1 MIDCKCG
8 NSLRCELL
16 APAGSYETMLV
27 AFNAGADAVYVGGQ
41 KFGARAFAGNFNEEE
56 LVRAINYA
64 HMFDKKLY
72 LTVNTLI
79 KEEEF
84 SQLYDYIKPYY
95 EAGLDAV
102 IVQDI
107 GVLKF
112 IEGNF
117 TDLPIHC
124 STQMTITGE
133 EFGKVL
139 AENKSVTRIVT
150 PRELNLAE
158 IKKMY
163 TVTGLEIESFVHGA
177 LCYCYS
183 GQCLLSSIIGA
194 RSGNRGRCAQ
204 PCRLTFSNAEQKVDN
219 KHLLSPKDLCTLEIL
234 PEIIETG
241 VYSLKIEGRMKKPE
255 YVASVVAIYRKYID
269 RYLKNGKKNY
279 KVIQEDID
287 TLKDI
292 YNRGGFTDGF
302 YKRQNGSEMMTI
314 NRPNHCGVKV
324 GNVLD
329 INQNIIKIQTVR
341 DIKKGDILEI
351 DSDTEFFAPYDI
363 RKGEIF
369 DYKFKQKIRFGNVK
383 EVIRTRNEAL
393 INTLLNNYMY
403 DEKGK
408 IRLLKRRVN
417 IDIIILKDKNI
428 EAAMWDN
435 IFSVTTN
442 GNVPLEAKNKPIT
455 KDFVV
460 KQLGKLGETC
470 FAADSINVQLDEGL
484 FVTVSELNEIRR
496 SLVELLTKEIKETY
510 RRYVD
515 NRVNKDNGLNI
526 ADSLNKDNS
535 LNTNTAYK
543 TIEKSYSDFSNNI
556 TVLVSDMKQF
566 EKVISIYRGNRIYLE
581 YAQFSLEEIA
591 SAVKMGNEKNVEIFI
606 ALPYILRAN
615 AKAMLEKEIDALREI
630 EPSGYLFRNLESFF
644 YLKNKGINIKKVIFD
659 SNIYAFNNETI
670 KYYKSIGADIITA
683 SYETNGNEFKLLD
696 KSFMEINV
704 YGYFPVM
711 LTAGCVRKTMNKCL
725 KTLLS
730 ADEACKLKSKD
741 TTIVDRKSS
750 SFTVRT
756 VCRYC
761 YNIIYN
767 SVPIGLFQNIDELE
781 ALGFCGYRISFT
793 TESPEEI
800 ENILLNY
807 KNLKSNYTKGHFKRG
822 VE

>member
-27 AFNAGADAVYVGGQ
+27 AFNAGADAVYVGGR

-112 IEGNF
+112 IAGNF

-234 PEIIETG
+234 PEIIEAG

-279 KVIQEDID
+279 KAAQEDID

-363 RKGEIF
+363 RKGDIF

-417 IDIIILKDKNI
+417 IDIAILKDKNI

-435 IFSVTTN
+435 SFSVTAN

-591 SAVKMGNEKNVEIFI
+591 SAVKMGNEKNVEVFI

-615 AKAMLEKEIDALREI
+615 AKAMLEKEIDTLREI

-696 KSFMEINV
+696 RSFMEINV

>member
-56 LVRAINYA
+56 LVKAINYA

-112 IEGNF
+112 IAGNF

-163 TVTGLEIESFVHGA
+163 TATGLEIESFVHGA

-234 PEIIETG
+234 PEIIENG

-279 KVIQEDID
+279 KVAQEDID

-417 IDIIILKDKNI
+417 IDITILKDKNI

-435 IFSVTTN
+435 SFSVKTN

-496 SLVELLTKEIKETY
+496 SLVELFTEEIKETY

-535 LNTNTAYK
+535 LNTNIAYK
-543 TIEKSYSDFSNNI
+543 TIEKSYSDFSSNI

-566 EKVISIYRGNRIYLE
+566 ETVISIYRGNRIYLE

-591 SAVKMGNEKNVEIFI
+591 DAVKMGNEKNVEVFI

-615 AKAMLEKEIDALREI
+615 AKAMLEKEIDTLREI

-696 KSFMEINV
+696 RSFMEINV

-711 LTAGCVRKTMNKCL
+711 LTAGCVRKTMSKCL

-730 ADEACKLKSKD
+730 ADETCKLKSKD

>member
-1 MIDCKCG
+1 MIDYKCG

-112 IEGNF
+112 IAGNF

-417 IDIIILKDKNI
+417 IDITILKDKNI

-535 LNTNTAYK
+535 LNTNIAYK

-591 SAVKMGNEKNVEIFI
+591 SAVKMGNEKNVEVFI

-615 AKAMLEKEIDALREI
+615 AKAMLEKEIDTLREI
-630 EPSGYLFRNLESFF
+630 EPGGYLFRNLESFF

-696 KSFMEINV
+696 RSFMEINV

>member
-56 LVRAINYA
+56 LVKAINYA

-112 IEGNF
+112 IAGNF

-139 AENKSVTRIVT
+139 AEIKSVTRIVT

-234 PEIIETG
+234 PEIIENG

-329 INQNIIKIQTVR
+329 INQNIIKIQTVM

-417 IDIIILKDKNI
+417 IDITILKDKNI

-496 SLVELLTKEIKETY
+496 SLVELFTEEIKETY

-535 LNTNTAYK
+535 LNTNIAYK

-566 EKVISIYRGNRIYLE
+566 ETVISIYRGNRIYLE

-591 SAVKMGNEKNVEIFI
+591 SAVKMGNEKNVEVFI

-615 AKAMLEKEIDALREI
+615 AKAMLEKEIDTLREI

-696 KSFMEINV
+696 RSFMEINV

-730 ADEACKLKSKD
+730 ADETCKLKSKD

>member
-56 LVRAINYA
+56 LVKAINYA

-107 GVLKF
+107 GVLEFIASKF
-112 IEGNF
+112 S
-117 TDLPIHC
+117 DLPIHC

-133 EFGKVL
+133 EFGEVL
-139 AENKSVTRIVT
+139 AKNKSVTRIVT

-163 TVTGLEIESFVHGA
+163 TATGLEIESFVHGA

-204 PCRLTFSNAEQKVDN
+204 PCRLTFSNAEQKVAN
-219 KHLLSPKDLCTLEIL
+219 KYLLSPKDLCTLEIL
-234 PEIIETG
+234 PEIIEAG

-279 KVIQEDID
+279 KVTQEDID

-324 GNVLD
+324 GNILD

-341 DIKKGDILEI
+341 DIKKGDILAI

-363 RKGEIF
+363 RKGDIF
-369 DYKFKQKIRFGNVK
+369 DYKFKQKIRLGNVK

-408 IRLLKRRVN
+408 IRFLKRRVN
-417 IDIIILKDKNI
+417 IDTTILKDKNI
-428 EAAMWDN
+428 EATMWDN
-435 IFSVTTN
+435 GFSVTTN

-460 KQLGKLGETC
+460 KQLGRLGETC

-496 SLVELLTKEIKETY
+496 SLVELFTEEIKETY

-535 LNTNTAYK
+535 LNTNIAYK

-566 EKVISIYRGNRIYLE
+566 EAVISIYRGNRIYLE

-591 SAVKMGNEKNVEIFI
+591 SAVKTGNEKNVEVFI

-615 AKAMLEKEIDALREI
+615 AKAMLEKEIEDLREI
-630 EPSGYLFRNLESFF
+630 NPSGYLFRNLESFF

-696 KSFMEINV
+696 RSFMEINV

-730 ADEACKLKSKD
+730 PDEACKLKSKD

>member
-56 LVRAINYA
+56 LVKAINYA

-112 IEGNF
+112 IAGNF

-163 TVTGLEIESFVHGA
+163 TATGLEIESFVHGA

-204 PCRLTFSNAEQKVDN
+204 PCRLTFSNAELKVDS

-234 PEIIETG
+234 PEIIEAG

-279 KVIQEDID
+279 KVAQEDID

-292 YNRGGFTDGF
+292 YNRGGFTDSF

-329 INQNIIKIQTVR
+329 INQNIIKIQTVM

-417 IDIIILKDKNI
+417 IDITILKDKNI

-435 IFSVTTN
+435 SFSVKTN

-496 SLVELLTKEIKETY
+496 SLVELFTEEIKETY

-526 ADSLNKDNS
+526 ADGLNKDNS
-535 LNTNTAYK
+535 LNTNIAYK
-543 TIEKSYSDFSNNI
+543 TIEKSCSDFSNNI

-566 EKVISIYRGNRIYLE
+566 ETVISIYRGNRIYLE

-591 SAVKMGNEKNVEIFI
+591 SAVKMGNEKNVEVFI

-615 AKAMLEKEIDALREI
+615 AKAMLEKEIDTLSEI

-696 KSFMEINV
+696 RSFMEINV

-730 ADEACKLKSKD
+730 ADETCKLKSKD

>member
-112 IEGNF
+112 IAGNF

-417 IDIIILKDKNI
+417 IDITILKDKNI

-535 LNTNTAYK
+535 LNTNIAYK

-591 SAVKMGNEKNVEIFI
+591 SAVKMGNEKNVEVFI

-615 AKAMLEKEIDALREI
+615 AKAMLEKEIDTLREI

-696 KSFMEINV
+696 RSFMEINV

>member
-56 LVRAINYA
+56 LVKAIDYA

-112 IEGNF
+112 IAGNF

-204 PCRLTFSNAEQKVDN
+204 PCRLTFSNAELKVDS

-292 YNRGGFTDGF
+292 YNRGGFIDGF

-417 IDIIILKDKNI
+417 IDITILKDKNI

-435 IFSVTTN
+435 SFSVKTN

-496 SLVELLTKEIKETY
+496 SLVELFTEEIKETY

-535 LNTNTAYK
+535 LNTNIAYK

-566 EKVISIYRGNRIYLE
+566 ETVISIYRGNRIYLE

-591 SAVKMGNEKNVEIFI
+591 DAVKMGNEKNVEVFI

-615 AKAMLEKEIDALREI
+615 AKAMLEKEIEALREI
-630 EPSGYLFRNLESFF
+630 NPSGYLFRNLESFF

-659 SNIYAFNNETI
+659 SNIYVFNNETI

-696 KSFMEINV
+696 RSFMEINV

-730 ADEACKLKSKD
+730 ADETCKLKSKD

>member
-112 IEGNF
+112 IAGNF

-417 IDIIILKDKNI
+417 IDITILKDKNI

-496 SLVELLTKEIKETY
+496 SLVELFTKEIKETY

-535 LNTNTAYK
+535 LNTNIAYK

-566 EKVISIYRGNRIYLE
+566 ETVISIYRGNRIYLE

-591 SAVKMGNEKNVEIFI
+591 SAVKMGNEKNVEVFI

-615 AKAMLEKEIDALREI
+615 AKAMLEKEIDTLREI

-696 KSFMEINV
+696 RSFMEINV

>member
-1 MIDCKCG
+1 MIDYKCG

-112 IEGNF
+112 IAGNF

-133 EFGKVL
+133 EFWKVL

-234 PEIIETG
+234 PEIIEAG

-279 KVIQEDID
+279 KAAQEDID

-363 RKGEIF
+363 RKGDIF

-417 IDIIILKDKNI
+417 IDITILKDKNI

-435 IFSVTTN
+435 SFSVTAN

-496 SLVELLTKEIKETY
+496 SLVELFTEEIKETY

-535 LNTNTAYK
+535 LNTNIAYK

-566 EKVISIYRGNRIYLE
+566 ETVISIYRGNRIYLE

-591 SAVKMGNEKNVEIFI
+591 SAVKMGNEKNVEVFI

-696 KSFMEINV
+696 RSFMEINV

-725 KTLLS
+725 KTILS

>member
-8 NSLRCELL
+8 NDLRCELL
-16 APAGSYETMLV
+16 APAGSYETMIV

-107 GVLKF
+107 GVLEF
-112 IEGNF
+112 IASNF
-117 TDLPIHC
+117 SDLPIHC

-139 AENKSVTRIVT
+139 TKNKSVTRIVT

-163 TVTGLEIESFVHGA
+163 TATGLEIESFVHGA

-204 PCRLTFSNAEQKVDN
+204 PCRLTFSNTELNVDS

-234 PEIIETG
+234 PEIIEAG

-269 RYLKNGKKNY
+269 QYLKNGKKNY
-279 KVIQEDID
+279 KVAQEDID

-324 GNVLD
+324 GNILD
-329 INQNIIKIQTVR
+329 KNQNIIKIQAVR

-363 RKGEIF
+363 RKGDIF

-408 IRLLKRRVN
+408 IRFLKRRVN
-417 IDIIILKDKNI
+417 IDITILKDKNI
-428 EAAMWDN
+428 EATMWDN
-435 IFSVTTN
+435 SFSVTAN

-460 KQLGKLGETC
+460 KQLSKLGETC
-470 FAADSINVQLDEGL
+470 FVADSINVQLDEGL

-496 SLVELLTKEIKETY
+496 SLVELFTENIKEKY
-510 RRYVD
+510 RRY
-515 NRVNKDNGLNI
+515 I
-526 ADSLNKDNS
+526 ANSINKDNS
-535 LNTNTAYK
+535 LSIAKEGLLDTNITYK
-543 TIEKSYSDFSNNI
+543 TREKTKGDFSNNI
-556 TVLVSDMKQF
+556 TVLVSNMEQF
-566 EKVISIYRGNRIYLE
+566 EKVISIYKGNRIYLE

-591 SAVKMGNEKNVEIFI
+591 SAVNAGSEKNIEVFI

-615 AKAMLEKEIDALREI
+615 AKAMLEKEIEALREI
-630 EPSGYLFRNLESFF
+630 KPNGYMFRNLESFF
-644 YLKNKGINIKKVIFD
+644 YLKNKGIDIKKVIFD

-696 KSFMEINV
+696 RSFMEINV

-725 KTLLS
+725 KGSLTAS
-730 ADEACKLKSKD
+730 EAGQLKSKD

-750 SFTVRT
+750 SFIVRT

-781 ALGFCGYRISFT
+781 ALGFCGYRINFT
-793 TESPEEI
+793 VESPEEI

-807 KNLKSNYTKGHFKRG
+807 KEMKSDYTKGHFKRG

>member
-27 AFNAGADAVYVGGQ
+27 AFNAGADAVYVGGR

-112 IEGNF
+112 IAGNF

-234 PEIIETG
+234 PEIIEAG

-279 KVIQEDID
+279 KAVQEDID

-363 RKGEIF
+363 RKGDIF

-417 IDIIILKDKNI
+417 IDIAILKDKNI

-435 IFSVTTN
+435 SFSVTAN

-556 TVLVSDMKQF
+556 TVLVSNMKQF

-591 SAVKMGNEKNVEIFI
+591 SAVKMGNEKNVEVFI

-615 AKAMLEKEIDALREI
+615 AKAMLEKEIDTLREI

-696 KSFMEINV
+696 RSFMEINV

>member
-1 MIDCKCG
+1 M
-8 NSLRCELL
+8 
-16 APAGSYETMLV
+16 A
-27 AFNAGADAVYVGGQ
+27 
-41 KFGARAFAGNFNEEE
+41 
-56 LVRAINYA
+56 
-64 HMFDKKLY
+64 
-72 LTVNTLI
+72 
-79 KEEEF
+79 
-84 SQLYDYIKPYY
+84 
-95 EAGLDAV
+95 
-102 IVQDI
+102 
-107 GVLKF
+107 
-112 IEGNF
+112 
-117 TDLPIHC
+117 
-124 STQMTITGE
+124 
-133 EFGKVL
+133 
-139 AENKSVTRIVT
+139 
-150 PRELNLAE
+150 
-158 IKKMY
+158 
-163 TVTGLEIESFVHGA
+163 
-177 LCYCYS
+177 
-183 GQCLLSSIIGA
+183 
-194 RSGNRGRCAQ
+194 
-204 PCRLTFSNAEQKVDN
+204 
-219 KHLLSPKDLCTLEIL
+219 
-234 PEIIETG
+234 
-241 VYSLKIEGRMKKPE
+241 
-255 YVASVVAIYRKYID
+255 
-269 RYLKNGKKNY
+269 KKNY
-279 KVIQEDID
+279 KAAQEDID

-363 RKGEIF
+363 RKGDIF

-417 IDIIILKDKNI
+417 IDITILKDKNI

-496 SLVELLTKEIKETY
+496 SLVELLAKEIKETY

-535 LNTNTAYK
+535 LNTNIAYK

-566 EKVISIYRGNRIYLE
+566 ETVISIYRGNRIYLE

-591 SAVKMGNEKNVEIFI
+591 SAVKMGNEKNVEVFI

-615 AKAMLEKEIDALREI
+615 AKAMLEKEIDTLREI

-696 KSFMEINV
+696 RSFMEINV

-725 KTLLS
+725 KTILS

>member
-1 MIDCKCG
+1 MIDYKCG

-112 IEGNF
+112 IAGNF

-234 PEIIETG
+234 PEIIEAG

-279 KVIQEDID
+279 KAAQEDID

-363 RKGEIF
+363 RKGDIF

-417 IDIIILKDKNI
+417 IDITILKDKNI

-435 IFSVTTN
+435 SFSVTAN

-496 SLVELLTKEIKETY
+496 SLVELFTEEIKETY

-535 LNTNTAYK
+535 LNTNIAYK

-566 EKVISIYRGNRIYLE
+566 ETVISIYRGNRIYLE

-591 SAVKMGNEKNVEIFI
+591 SAVKMGNEKNVEVFI

-615 AKAMLEKEIDALREI
+615 AKAMLEKEIDTLREI

-696 KSFMEINV
+696 RSFMEINV

>member
-1 MIDCKCG
+1 MIDYKCG

-112 IEGNF
+112 IAGNF

-234 PEIIETG
+234 PEIIEAG

-279 KVIQEDID
+279 KAAQEDID

-329 INQNIIKIQTVR
+329 IKQNIIKIQTVR

-363 RKGEIF
+363 RKGDIF

-417 IDIIILKDKNI
+417 IDITILKDKNI

-435 IFSVTTN
+435 SFSVTAN

-496 SLVELLTKEIKETY
+496 SLVELFTEEIKETY

-535 LNTNTAYK
+535 LNTNIAYK

-566 EKVISIYRGNRIYLE
+566 ETVISIYRGNRIYLE

-591 SAVKMGNEKNVEIFI
+591 SAVKMGNEKNVEVFI

-615 AKAMLEKEIDALREI
+615 AKAMLEKEIDTLREI

-696 KSFMEINV
+696 RSFMEINV

-725 KTLLS
+725 KTILS

>member
-1 MIDCKCG
+1 MIDYKCG

-112 IEGNF
+112 IAGNF

-234 PEIIETG
+234 PEIIEAG

-279 KVIQEDID
+279 KAAQEDID

-363 RKGEIF
+363 RKGDIF

-417 IDIIILKDKNI
+417 IDIAILKDKNI

-435 IFSVTTN
+435 SFSVTAN

-591 SAVKMGNEKNVEIFI
+591 SAVKMGNEKNVEVFI

-615 AKAMLEKEIDALREI
+615 AKAMLEKEIDTLREI

-696 KSFMEINV
+696 RSFMEINV

>member
-1 MIDCKCG
+1 MIDYKCG

-112 IEGNF
+112 IAGNF

-133 EFGKVL
+133 EFGEVL

-417 IDIIILKDKNI
+417 IDITILKDKNI

-435 IFSVTTN
+435 SFSVTTN

-496 SLVELLTKEIKETY
+496 SLVELFTKEIKETY

-535 LNTNTAYK
+535 LNTNIAYK

-566 EKVISIYRGNRIYLE
+566 ETVISIYRGNRIYLE

-591 SAVKMGNEKNVEIFI
+591 SAVKMGNEKNVEVFI

-630 EPSGYLFRNLESFF
+630 KPSGYLFRNLESFF

-725 KTLLS
+725 KTILS

>member
-1 MIDCKCG
+1 MIDYKCG

-112 IEGNF
+112 IAGNF

-234 PEIIETG
+234 PEIIEAG

-279 KVIQEDID
+279 KAAQEDID

-363 RKGEIF
+363 RKGDIF

-417 IDIIILKDKNI
+417 IDITILKDKNI

-435 IFSVTTN
+435 SFSVTAN

-470 FAADSINVQLDEGL
+470 FAADSINVQVDEGL

-535 LNTNTAYK
+535 LNTNIAYK

-566 EKVISIYRGNRIYLE
+566 ETVISIYRGNRIYLE

-591 SAVKMGNEKNVEIFI
+591 SAVKMGNEKNVEVFI

-615 AKAMLEKEIDALREI
+615 AKAMLEKEIDTLREI

-696 KSFMEINV
+696 RSFMEINV

-725 KTLLS
+725 ETLLS

>member
-27 AFNAGADAVYVGGQ
+27 AFNAGADAVYVGGR

-112 IEGNF
+112 IAGNF

-696 KSFMEINV
+696 RSFMEINV

>member
-56 LVRAINYA
+56 LVKAINYA

-112 IEGNF
+112 IAGNF

-163 TVTGLEIESFVHGA
+163 TATGLEIESFVHGA

-234 PEIIETG
+234 PEIIEAG

-279 KVIQEDID
+279 KVAQEDID

-417 IDIIILKDKNI
+417 IDITILKDKNI

-435 IFSVTTN
+435 SFSVKTN

-496 SLVELLTKEIKETY
+496 SLVELFTEEIKETY

-535 LNTNTAYK
+535 LNTNIAYK

-566 EKVISIYRGNRIYLE
+566 ETVISIYRGNRIYLE

-591 SAVKMGNEKNVEIFI
+591 DAVKMGNEKNVEVFI

-615 AKAMLEKEIDALREI
+615 AKAMLEKEIEALREI
-630 EPSGYLFRNLESFF
+630 NPSGYLFRNLESFF

-659 SNIYAFNNETI
+659 SNIYVFNNETI

-696 KSFMEINV
+696 RSFMEINV

-730 ADEACKLKSKD
+730 ADETCKLKSKD

>member
-112 IEGNF
+112 IAGNF

-417 IDIIILKDKNI
+417 IDITILKDKNI

-496 SLVELLTKEIKETY
+496 SLVELFTKEIKETY

-535 LNTNTAYK
+535 LNTNIAYK

-566 EKVISIYRGNRIYLE
+566 ETVISIYRGNRIYLE

-591 SAVKMGNEKNVEIFI
+591 SAVKMGNEKNVEVFI

-615 AKAMLEKEIDALREI
+615 AKAMLEKEIDTLREI

-696 KSFMEINV
+696 RSFMEINV

-725 KTLLS
+725 KTILS

>member
-1 MIDCKCG
+1 MRDCKCG

-56 LVRAINYA
+56 LVKAINYA

-112 IEGNF
+112 IASKF
-117 TDLPIHC
+117 SDLPIHC

-133 EFGKVL
+133 EFGEVL
-139 AENKSVTRIVT
+139 AKNKSVTRIVT

-158 IKKMY
+158 IEKMY
-163 TVTGLEIESFVHGA
+163 TATGLEIESFVHGA

-204 PCRLTFSNAEQKVDN
+204 PCRLTFSNTELNVDS

-234 PEIIETG
+234 PEIIEAG

-279 KVIQEDID
+279 KVVQEDID

-324 GNVLD
+324 GNILD

-363 RKGEIF
+363 RKGDIF
-369 DYKFKQKIRFGNVK
+369 DYKFKQKIRLGNVK

-417 IDIIILKDKNI
+417 IDITILKDKNI
-428 EAAMWDN
+428 EATMWDN
-435 IFSVTTN
+435 SFSVTTN

-496 SLVELLTKEIKETY
+496 SLVELFTEEIKETY

-526 ADSLNKDNS
+526 ADSLDKDNS
-535 LNTNTAYK
+535 LNTNIAYK
-543 TIEKSYSDFSNNI
+543 TIEKSYIDFSNNI

-566 EKVISIYRGNRIYLE
+566 ETVISIYRGNRIYLE

-591 SAVKMGNEKNVEIFI
+591 SAVKTGNEKNVEVFI

-615 AKAMLEKEIDALREI
+615 AKAMLEKEIDTLREI
-630 EPSGYLFRNLESFF
+630 NPSGYLFRNLESFF
-644 YLKNKGINIKKVIFD
+644 YLKNKGINIKRVIFD

-696 KSFMEINV
+696 RSFMEINV

-730 ADEACKLKSKD
+730 ANEACKLKSKD

>member
-234 PEIIETG
+234 PEIIEAG

-279 KVIQEDID
+279 KAAQEDID

-363 RKGEIF
+363 RKGDIF

-417 IDIIILKDKNI
+417 IDIAILKDKNI

-435 IFSVTTN
+435 SFSVTAN

-630 EPSGYLFRNLESFF
+630 EPGGYLFRNLESFF

-793 TESPEEI
+793 TESPKEI

>member
-8 NSLRCELL
+8 NDLRCELL
-16 APAGSYETMLV
+16 APAGSYETMVV

-112 IEGNF
+112 IADNF
-117 TDLPIHC
+117 SDLPIHC

-150 PRELNLAE
+150 PRELNLSE

-163 TVTGLEIESFVHGA
+163 TATGLEIESFVHGA

-204 PCRLTFSNAEQKVDN
+204 PCRLTFSNTELKVDS

-234 PEIIETG
+234 PEVIEAG

-269 RYLKNGKKNY
+269 EYLKNGKKNY
-279 KVIQEDID
+279 KVAQGDID

-314 NRPNHCGVKV
+314 DRPNHCGVKV
-324 GNVLD
+324 GNILNK
-329 INQNIIKIQTVR
+329 NQNIIKVQAVR

-363 RKGEIF
+363 RKGDIF

-383 EVIRTRNEAL
+383 EVIRTRNENL

-408 IRLLKRRVN
+408 IRLLKRKVN
-417 IDIIILKDKNI
+417 IDITILRDKGII
-428 EAAMWDN
+428 ATMWDKK
-435 IFSVTTN
+435 FSVTAN
-442 GNVPLEAKNKPIT
+442 GNIPLEAKNKPIT

-460 KQLGKLGETC
+460 KQLNKLGETC
-470 FAADSINVQLDEGL
+470 FICDNINVQLDEGL

-496 SLVELLTKEIKETY
+496 SLVELFT
-510 RRYVD
+510 D
-515 NRVNKDNGLNI
+515 NI
-526 ADSLNKDNS
+526 QQ
-535 LNTNTAYK
+535 AYK
-543 TIEKSYSDFSNNI
+543 RYIDTSPTSEAGEGVYSDLTNNTTVSESNI
-556 TVLVSDMKQF
+556 TVLVSDMEQF
-566 EKVISIYRGNRIYLE
+566 EKVVSIYKGNRIYLE
-581 YAQFSLEEIA
+581 YAQFSLKEIGN
-591 SAVKMGNEKNVEIFI
+591 AVKKGNEKNIEVFI
-606 ALPYILRAN
+606 ALPYIFRAN
-615 AKAMLEKEIDALREI
+615 AKAAFEREI
-630 EPSGYLFRNLESFF
+630 EALKEIQPSGYLFRNLESFF
-644 YLKNKGINIKKVIFD
+644 YLKNKGIAMKKVIFD

-683 SYETNGNEFKLLD
+683 SYETNANEFRLLD
-696 KSFMEINV
+696 RTFMEINV

-725 KTLLS
+725 KSSLS
-730 ADEACKLKSKD
+730 DSQACELKSKD
-741 TTIVDRKSS
+741 TKLVDRKSS

-767 SVPIGLFQNIDELE
+767 SVPIGLFSNIDELE
-781 ALGFCGYRISFT
+781 ALGFCGYRINFT
-793 TESPEEI
+793 VESSDEI

-807 KNLKSNYTKGHFKRG
+807 KNLESDYTKGHFKRG

>member
-27 AFNAGADAVYVGGQ
+27 AFNAGADAVYVGGR

-112 IEGNF
+112 IAGNF

-234 PEIIETG
+234 PEIIEAG

-279 KVIQEDID
+279 KAAQEDID

-363 RKGEIF
+363 RKGDIF

-417 IDIIILKDKNI
+417 IDIAILKDKNI

-435 IFSVTTN
+435 SFSVTAN

-591 SAVKMGNEKNVEIFI
+591 SAVKMVNEKNVEVFI

-615 AKAMLEKEIDALREI
+615 AKAMLEKEIDTLREI

-696 KSFMEINV
+696 RSFMEINV

>member
-56 LVRAINYA
+56 LVKAINYA

-102 IVQDI
+102 IIQDI

-112 IEGNF
+112 IAGNF

-163 TVTGLEIESFVHGA
+163 TATGLEIESFVHGA

-234 PEIIETG
+234 PEIIEAG

-329 INQNIIKIQTVR
+329 INQNIIKIQTVM

-417 IDIIILKDKNI
+417 IDITILKDKNI

-496 SLVELLTKEIKETY
+496 SLVELFTEEIKETY

-535 LNTNTAYK
+535 LNTNIAYK

-566 EKVISIYRGNRIYLE
+566 ETVISIYRGNRIYLE

-591 SAVKMGNEKNVEIFI
+591 SAVKMGNEKNVEVFI

-615 AKAMLEKEIDALREI
+615 AKAMLEKEIDTLREI

-696 KSFMEINV
+696 RSFMEINV

-730 ADEACKLKSKD
+730 ADETCKLKSKD

>member
-112 IEGNF
+112 IAGNF

-417 IDIIILKDKNI
+417 IDITILKDKNI
-428 EAAMWDN
+428 EVAMWDN

-807 KNLKSNYTKGHFKRG
+807 KNLKSNYTKGHLKRG

>member
-27 AFNAGADAVYVGGQ
+27 AFNAGADAVYVGGR

-112 IEGNF
+112 IAGNF

-234 PEIIETG
+234 PEIIEAG

-279 KVIQEDID
+279 KAAQEDID

-302 YKRQNGSEMMTI
+302 YKRQNGIEMMTI

-363 RKGEIF
+363 RKGDIF

-417 IDIIILKDKNI
+417 IDIAILKDKNI

-435 IFSVTTN
+435 SFSVTAN

-591 SAVKMGNEKNVEIFI
+591 SAVKMGNEKNVEVFI

-615 AKAMLEKEIDALREI
+615 AKAMLEKEIDTLREI

-696 KSFMEINV
+696 RSFMEINV

>member
-112 IEGNF
+112 IAGNF

-234 PEIIETG
+234 PEIIEAG

-279 KVIQEDID
+279 KAAQEDID

-363 RKGEIF
+363 RKGDIF

-417 IDIIILKDKNI
+417 IDIAILKDKNI

-435 IFSVTTN
+435 SFSVTAN

-591 SAVKMGNEKNVEIFI
+591 SAVKMGNEKNVEVFI

-615 AKAMLEKEIDALREI
+615 AKAMLEKEIDTLREI

-696 KSFMEINV
+696 RSFMEINV

>member
-112 IEGNF
+112 IAGNF

-279 KVIQEDID
+279 KAAQEDID